1 MNLSVATFLQTHLE
15 NEWLLYFFQLRILAL
30 RNFLWLTCSHVLRSG
45 GVHNIQS
52 LCLLHTEVEYSM
64 AFSVVGGFSMGT
76 RSCYIILR
84 EYTFSLTLDNTN
96 PTAQFQT
103 ERTVCMIE
111 LHVHSVTVWM
121 SWALSHN
128 GISWYNCLFHR
139 APCLLLWL
147 LSHATSQELVM
158 TDISTASTLTG
169 VLNGYYSGSWGS
181 HRFRLD
187 FEGVGARVCCFYI
200 NSLIGL

>member
-30 RNFLWLTCSHVLRSG
+30 RNFLWLTCSHVLRRG
-45 GVHNIQS
+45 DVLNIQS

-96 PTAQFQT
+96 PTALSSSVPDR
-103 ERTVCMIE
+103 ELYVWSNSMCTVSLSGWVEPSLIMESAGITVSSIGP
-111 LHVHSVTVWM
+111 HVS
-121 SWALSHN
+121 
-128 GISWYNCLFHR
+128 
-139 APCLLLWL
+139 
-147 LSHATSQELVM
+147 
-158 TDISTASTLTG
+158 
-169 VLNGYYSGSWGS
+169 YSGYSAMLL
-181 HRFRLD
+181 HR
-187 FEGVGARVCCFYI
+187 
-200 NSLIGL
+200 N